1 MAPAKTRQ
9 RPLVQSN
16 RDLDP
21 ASYSLENFTLYETR
35 ARYYL
40 VGRDKKKQHWQV
52 LKIDRTEAAELNLV
66 EDPVIYT
73 EAECKRL
80 LNRVAEGNKPTGGLQ
95 LVTKAYGIVGF
106 IKFMES
112 YYMILVTKRRQI
124 GSICGH
130 AIYCI
135 EESQLITVPHPSVQT
150 EVSNSKDELRYKK
163 LLLGVDLTKDF
174 FFSYT
179 YCIMQNMQTNVTRPL
194 DSDRQMP
201 YDNMFVWN
209 AYLTSSIRQALK
221 NTRWTVALVHG
232 FFEQEKLSIF
242 GRIFVIT
249 LVGRRS
255 RHFAGTRYLK
265 RGVNDKGR
273 VANDVETEQLVIDEE
288 TGIGRGTGQISSVVQ
303 HRGSIPLFWS
313 QEMSRL
319 SPKPDIILQR
329 FDPIYHA
336 TKLHFEDLS
345 SRYGNPIIILSLIK
359 TVEKRPR
366 EMMLRREFA
375 NAVGYLNQTYPEEK
389 RLKFI
394 HWDFHKFA
402 KSGSKSANVLA
413 VLGGV
418 AADALDLT
426 GFYYSGKEL
435 VSKKKLQPIL
445 ISATPAIPAGRKS
458 PLRDRTVSLD
468 LSLDRR
474 VVLDIGNR
482 HLSMDLTSLHSVTG
496 SSVLN
501 GRLVNIHEV
510 DPKVPVVPKVD
521 KVREPRYQN
530 GVLRTNCIDCLD
542 RTNVA
547 QFAYGLEALGR
558 QLQAV
563 GLTDTPKVDP
573 DSGVAVALMDMY
585 QNMGDSL
592 ALQYGGSEAHN
603 YVFPERQGKWKATT
617 QSQEFLKSIRRYYS
631 NTITDGEKQDAMNL
645 FLGHFQPQEGK
656 PALWELE
663 TDYYLHAG
671 GQGEESYFEHK
682 SPSMTNRKTSVNF
695 QKPRNNKLYS
705 TSPFEEDFHRLK
717 LTSFDKLQATVG
729 SAKSVRMYGDFG
741 FKRRT
746 VTGVASDAAEVQLKS
761 PNWLYGQPKLVEDD
775 LEKSDAKTRLAEVQ
789 ATERK
794 NEQEFGDL
802 DWLASLSPH
811 AEEELFTRY
820 VRMGLNEDDSWYGTR
835 ILPGTIEASE
845 ANQHYLECC
854 QGSPHDFE
862 DLTSNEGIHSTFQSI
877 SDQLFHLHDEEMVKL
892 AMEAALSQYDNICN
906 SELYNHVSQDAPALG
921 NSAGAFYDSLPRD
934 NQLCRVLS

>member
-1 MAPAKTRQ
+1 MAPSDAYASHNK
-9 RPLVQSN
+9 PLVESN
-16 RDLDP
+16 TDLNP
-21 ASYSLENFTLYETR
+21 AAYFLTNFTLYETQ
-35 ARYYL
+35 AKYYL

-52 LKIDRTEAAELNLV
+52 LKIDRAEAAELNLV

-80 LNRVAEGNKPTGGLQ
+80 LHRVDEGNKPTGGLQ

-112 YYMILVTKRRQI
+112 YYMILITKRRQI

-130 AIYCI
+130 AIYSI

-150 EVSNSKDELRYKK
+150 ETSHSKVELRYKK

-174 FFSYT
+174 YFSYT
-179 YCIMQNMQTNVTRPL
+179 YCIMQNMQANVKSL
-194 DSDRQMP
+194 NDEQMP

-209 AYLTSSIRQALK
+209 TFLTSGIRQALN

-249 LVGRRS
+249 LIGRRS

-265 RGVNDKGR
+265 RGVNYKGR
-273 VANDVETEQLVIDEE
+273 VANDVETEQLVMNEE
-288 TGIGRGTGQISSVVQ
+288 TGIGRGTEQISSVVQ

-345 SRYGNPIIILSLIK
+345 NRYGNPIIILSLIK

-375 NAVGYLNQTYPEEK
+375 DAVGYLNQTYPEDK
-389 RLKFI
+389 RLCFI

-418 AADALDLT
+418 AAAALDLT
-426 GFYYSGKEL
+426 GFYYSGKAP
-435 VSKKKLQPIL
+435 VPKKRSPPTL
-445 ISATPAIPAGRKS
+445 ITAATAIPPGRKS
-458 PLRDRTVSLD
+458 PLRSAVSAD
-468 LSLDRR
+468 LILDRR
-474 VVLDIGNR
+474 VAVDVGKR
-482 HLSMDLTSLHSVTG
+482 HLSLDLTSLYSV
-496 SSVLN
+496 SN
-501 GRLVNIHEV
+501 GNSKLAEGEQQQT
-510 DPKVPVVPKVD
+510 PKVD
-521 KVREPRYQN
+521 QWRQPRYQN

-547 QFAYGLEALGR
+547 QYAYGLEALGR

-563 GLTDTPKVDP
+563 GLTDTPKIDP
-573 DSGVAVALMDMY
+573 DSGVAATLMDMY

-645 FLGHFQPQEGK
+645 FLGHFQPEEGK
-656 PALWELE
+656 PALWDLE

-671 GQGEESYFEHK
+671 GQTEEYFLEPNK
-682 SPSMTNRKTSVNF
+682 SSKTVTIKPLVKSRKS
-695 QKPRNNKLYS
+695 KLCAAS
-705 TSPFEEDFHRLK
+705 SFEEDFHRLK
-717 LTSFDKLQATVG
+717 LTSFDKLQATLG
-729 SAKSVRMYGDFG
+729 PAKSVRMYGDSG
-741 FKRRT
+741 FKRSA
-746 VTGVASDAAEVQLKS
+746 VTGVASDAAEVQLRS
-761 PNWLYGQPKLVEDD
+761 PNWLYGEPIV
-775 LEKSDAKTRLAEVQ
+775 EKSDAKPIVEAQ
-789 ATERK
+789 ATVGRK
-794 NEQEFGDL
+794 RQEFGDL
-802 DWLASLSPH
+802 DWLTSLSPY

-820 VRMGLNEDDSWYGTR
+820 VRTGSNEDVSWYGTS
-835 ILPGTIEASE
+835 ILPGTIEGSE
-845 ANQHYLECC
+845 ANRHYLECC
-854 QGSPHDFE
+854 KTPAHDFE
-862 DLTSNEGIHSTFQSI
+862 DVASIRGMESTFQSVYM
-877 SDQLFHLHDEEMVKL
+877 HDEDTVRV
-892 AMEAALSQYDNICN
+892 AMEAALSQFN
-906 SELYNHVSQDAPALG
+906 SIGSSDLYSQMLQDEATPASST
-921 NSAGAFYDSLPRD
+921 NAFYDSLPRD

>member
-1 MAPAKTRQ
+1 MAPAAKTRPK
-9 RPLVQSN
+9 PLVESN

-21 ASYSLENFTLYETR
+21 ATYSLENFTLYGTR

-40 VGRDKKKQHWQV
+40 VGRDKKKLHWQV

-80 LNRVAEGNKPTGGLQ
+80 LTRVAEGNKPTGGLQ

-112 YYMILVTKRRQI
+112 YYLILVTKRRQI

-130 AIYCI
+130 AIYSI
-135 EESQLITVPHPSVQT
+135 EESQFITVPHPCVQT
-150 EVSNSKDELRYKK
+150 EVSQSKDEQRYKK

-179 YCIMQNMQTNVTRPL
+179 YCIMQNMQTNVTRQL
-194 DSDRQMP
+194 DNDGQMP

-209 AYLTSSIRQALK
+209 AFLTNGIRQTVK

-249 LVGRRS
+249 LIGRRS

-273 VANDVETEQLVIDEE
+273 VANDVETEQLVTNED

-345 SRYGNPIIILSLIK
+345 NRYGNPIIILSLIK

-375 NAVGYLNQTYPEEK
+375 NAVGYLNQTYSEER
-389 RLKFI
+389 RLRFI

-402 KSGSKSANVLA
+402 KSGSKSASVLA

-426 GFYYSGKEL
+426 GFYYSGKAF
-435 VSKKKLQPIL
+435 VSKRKLQQSAV

-458 PLRDRTVSLD
+458 PLRDRTLSLD

-474 VVLDIGNR
+474 LPLDAGSR
-482 HLSMDLTSLHSVTG
+482 HLSMDLANSYPVTG
-496 SSVLN
+496 SNGVN
-501 GRLVNIHEV
+501 GRLVNIQEV
-510 DPKVPVVPKVD
+510 EPKAPKVD

-547 QFAYGLEALGR
+547 QYAYGLEALGR
-558 QLQAV
+558 QLQAL
-563 GLTDTPKVDP
+563 GLTDSPKIDP
-573 DSGVAVALMDMY
+573 DSGVAAALMDMF
-585 QNMGDSL
+585 QNMGDCL

-671 GQGEESYFEHK
+671 GQGEESFFDHK
-682 SPSMTNRKTSVNF
+682 LTRMTDKKPSVDS
-695 QKPRNNKLYS
+695 QKPRNNKLHS
-705 TSPFEEDFHRLK
+705 ASPFEEDFHRLK

-729 SAKSVRMYGDFG
+729 SAKSVRMYGDSG
-741 FKRRT
+741 FKRST

-761 PNWLYGQPKLVEDD
+761 PNWLYGQPRLEDD
-775 LEKSDAKTRLAEVQ
+775 DSAKPVAKTRLAEGQ
-789 ATERK
+789 ATEGK

-802 DWLASLSPH
+802 DWLTSLSPH

-835 ILPGTIEASE
+835 ILPGTIGGSH
-845 ANQHYLECC
+845 ANQHYLKCC
-854 QGSPHDFE
+854 QGPQHDFE
-862 DLTSNEGIHSTFQSI
+862 DLTSNEGMQSTFQSV
-877 SDQLFHLHDEEMVKL
+877 SDQLFHLHDEEMVRM
-892 AMEAALSQYDNICN
+892 AMEASLSQYNTI
-906 SELYNHVSQDAPALG
+906 G
-921 NSAGAFYDSLPRD
+921 NSDLYTQISEDASALDNSTGAFYDSLPRG